1 MRSIRTLGRFFAGA
15 FRWGLWGGGREA
27 DPSTSL
33 RFGRDDG
40 VFVLRMI
47 FWGDLFLARRGG
59 GFGGGARSRLR

>member
-47 FWGDLFLARRGG
+47 FGVIC
-59 GFGGGARSRLR
+59 FG